1 MGEIVYHPRVKL
13 YRDQRNHVT
22 RAHVDVEGEEKLI
35 ILGVHG
41 PLKEYFGTQS
51 QEEYPSTY
59 DCLLFALT
67 G

>member
-1 MGEIVYHPRVKL
+1 MGEVIYHTRVKL

-22 RAHVDVEGEEKLI
+22 RACVDVEGEEKLI
-35 ILGVHG
+35 TLGIHG
-41 PLKEYFGTQS
+41 SLKEYFGTQP

-59 DCLLFALT
+59 DCLLIALT